1 MRSPTQKVSGFNGGW
16 LYNGRARIRRQSFRA
31 TVVSMLLVVSVSKTL
46 RKTSIRK
53 ITNTPHEQRR
63 WGERRWREVLA
74 MEQSNGASPH
84 VMHNVSWTCW
94 SKTCQVLKKHLF
106 HRRSSHVVCSAE
118 SIIHLRGSAPTDTQP
133 TCFNPLFTIGL
144 NFIKQDF
151 MVYLL
156 SVELSTKV

>member
-16 LYNGRARIRRQSFRA
+16 LYNGRARIRSQSFRT
-31 TVVSMLLVVSVSKTL
+31 TVVSMLLVVSVSRTL

-63 WGERRWREVLA
+63 WGEWRWCEVLA

-94 SKTCQVLKKHLF
+94 SKTCQVLKNIF
-106 HRRSSHVVCSAE
+106 STGGVATWCVVQRA
-118 SIIHLRGSAPTDTQP
+118 
-133 TCFNPLFTIGL
+133 
-144 NFIKQDF
+144 
-151 MVYLL
+151 
-156 SVELSTKV
+156 LSTWGDRLQLIHSPHALVRCLQSAWTLLNKILWFICFQWN